1 MISDGNHWE
10 CRKESRAAKPVNI
23 YVNLNYYF
31 LCRMIIIIWV
41 LNVVEIKLI
50 TIAAKKDRRWMNGV

>member
-1 MISDGNHWE
+1 MILDGNYWE
-10 CRKESRAAKPVNI
+10 CRKELRVVKSVNI

-50 TIAAKKDRRWMNGV
+50 IIVVKKDRRWMNGV